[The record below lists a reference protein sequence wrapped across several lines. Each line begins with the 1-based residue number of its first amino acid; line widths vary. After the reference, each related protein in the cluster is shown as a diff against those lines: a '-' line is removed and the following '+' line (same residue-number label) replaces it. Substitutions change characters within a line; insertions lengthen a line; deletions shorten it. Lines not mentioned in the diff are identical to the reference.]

1 MYKEKNK
8 NYKMHECS
16 ICLESLFME
25 IPCALKCGHVF
36 HYKCIKHQ
44 EDLLPVSG
52 EGIRDYHGYHCP
64 LCRTSIN
71 PWNGDIILLSSLVDG
86 NISNISNLEYGL
98 DLISNFEVKN
108 ITILNQRLKFYL
120 ADLSNVKKEIE
131 TGNKEL
137 QNLNVIKSKIYEE
150 VQKTCETFKKE
161 MTKFSEKSRK
171 EIKKM
176 RDEKERIEKDGK
188 ELRVRIEEDEKE
200 MRKRME
206 EDEKEMRKRMDDDE
220 KKMKDNIS
228 QKMKKMKESFQREL
242 DILAKKEMAEV
253 NREKEKLDETVKKRM
268 EEGIKE
274 YIDKY
279 KEEVKE
285 RKKISK
291 RYETLQSSVNKLIQR
306 E

>member
-1 MYKEKNK
+1 
-8 NYKMHECS
+8 MHECS

-36 HYKCIKHQ
+36 HYKCIKNQ
-44 EDLLPVSG
+44 EDLLPISD
-52 EGIRDYHGYHCP
+52 EGVRDYCNYQCP
-64 LCRTSIN
+64 LCRTAIS
-71 PWNGDIILLSSLVDG
+71 PWNGDIVLLSGLVDG
-86 NISNISNLEYGL
+86 SISNISNLEYGL

-120 ADLSNVKKEIE
+120 ADLANVKKEIE

-137 QNLNVIKSKIYEE
+137 QSLNVIKSRIYEE

-171 EIKKM
+171 EIKKL
-176 RDEKERIEKDGK
+176 RDEKERIEKEGRD
-188 ELRVRIEEDEKE
+188 LSARIEEDEKE
-200 MRKRME
+200 M
-206 EDEKEMRKRMDDDE
+206 
-220 KKMKDNIS
+220 KDSIS
-228 QKMKKMKESFQREL
+228 QKMKKMKESFQKEL
-242 DILAKKEMAEV
+242 DILARKEMAEV
-253 NREKEKLDETVKKRM
+253 NREKEKLDETVKRRM

-291 RYETLQSSVNKLIQR
+291 RYETLQSSINKLIQR

>member
-52 EGIRDYHGYHCP
+52 EGIRDYRGYHCP

-120 ADLSNVKKEIE
+120 ADFSA
-131 TGNKEL
+131 
-137 QNLNVIKSKIYEE
+137 
-150 VQKTCETFKKE
+150 
-161 MTKFSEKSRK
+161 MT
-171 EIKKM
+171 
-176 RDEKERIEKDGK
+176 
-188 ELRVRIEEDEKE
+188 
-200 MRKRME
+200 
-206 EDEKEMRKRMDDDE
+206 
-220 KKMKDNIS
+220 
-228 QKMKKMKESFQREL
+228 
-242 DILAKKEMAEV
+242 
-253 NREKEKLDETVKKRM
+253 
-268 EEGIKE
+268 
-274 YIDKY
+274 
-279 KEEVKE
+279 
-285 RKKISK
+285 
-291 RYETLQSSVNKLIQR
+291 NKLFLLLNGIQMIHHQSYFFLALKQFYLVLYLQKYQLKK
-306 E
+306 

>member
-44 EDLLPVSG
+44 EDLLPISG

-176 RDEKERIEKDGK
+176 RDEKERIEKEGK
-188 ELRVRIEEDEKE
+188 DL
-200 MRKRME
+200 
-206 EDEKEMRKRMDDDE
+206 RKRMDDDE
-220 KKMKDNIS
+220 KEMKDSIS

>member
-52 EGIRDYHGYHCP
+52 EGIRDYRGYHCP

-86 NISNISNLEYGL
+86 SISNITNLEYGL

-188 ELRVRIEEDEKE
+188 ELRVKI
-200 MRKRME
+200 E